1 MGPKDRARIKR
12 TVEAVFT
19 IYCWSILTEI
29 DVVKSSAV
37 EIWPQGAAILRGA
50 GFAIPDLKCNG
61 FFTQERVFP
70 YSPLSLTALNR
81 VFYCTEY
88 SFSNI

>member
-37 EIWPQGAAILRGA
+37 EMQGAAILRGA

-61 FFTQERVFP
+61 FFTQGRVFP
-70 YSPLSLTALNR
+70 YSPLSLTALYR
-81 VFYCTEY
+81 VFYCSEY

>member
-50 GFAIPDLKCNG
+50 GFAIPDLKCNVFLLREG
-61 FFTQERVFP
+61 FFH
-70 YSPLSLTALNR
+70 
-81 VFYCTEY
+81 
-88 SFSNI
+88 IHI